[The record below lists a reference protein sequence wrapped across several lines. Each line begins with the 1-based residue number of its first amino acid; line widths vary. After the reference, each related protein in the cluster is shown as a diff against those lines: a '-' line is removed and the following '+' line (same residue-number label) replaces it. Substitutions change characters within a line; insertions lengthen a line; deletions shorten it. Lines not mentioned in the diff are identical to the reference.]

1 MSKAAARSWNTRE
14 TEIDLDIKQLRA
26 LLVIAETGSVSRAA
40 EILNIVQP
48 AVSRQ
53 LRLLEEDLGTAL
65 FSRGRRGMELT
76 DSGQLLVEHA
86 RRALRELDQAKAEI
100 SPEPGVVTGI
110 VTIGLLPSTSD
121 LLAAP
126 LITVLKQQHPK
137 LTVRISVGY
146 AGYLQKWLENGEVD
160 VALLY
165 DPKPSSLLE
174 AEPLLDEPLH
184 LVGLPDAGLSQNCPV
199 PLHDL
204 ENRALIL
211 PSQPHGLRLLLDH
224 ACAVAGIRLSIVAE
238 TNDMS
243 TQKNLVRHGLGLTIL
258 PGVAVFDDI
267 AHGHLCAAPI
277 TAPDLQRI
285 IVLALPIARRSSVA
299 VRCAV
304 SELRRQIKVLVNKNC
319 WPGAHWLAA

>member
-1 MSKAAARSWNTRE
+1 MEA
-14 TEIDLDIKQLRA
+14 DLDIKQLRA

-40 EILNIVQP
+40 EILHIVQP

-53 LRLLEEDLGTAL
+53 LRLLEEDLGTVL

-76 DSGQLLVEHA
+76 DSGQLLIEHA

-100 SPEPGVVTGI
+100 SPKPGVVTGI

-126 LITVLKQQHPK
+126 LITALKQQYPK
-137 LTVRISVGY
+137 LMVRISVGY

-174 AEPLLDEPLH
+174 VEPLLDEALY
-184 LVGLPDAGLSQNCPV
+184 LVGLPDAGLSQSCPV

-204 ENRALIL
+204 ERRALVL
-211 PSQPHGLRLLLDH
+211 PSQPHGLRLLVDH

-238 TNDMS
+238 TNAMS
-243 TQKNLVRHGLGLTIL
+243 IQKNLVRNGLGFTVL
-258 PGVAVFDDI
+258 PSVAIFEDV
-267 AHGHLCAAPI
+267 AHGRLCAAPI
-277 TAPDLQRI
+277 TAPDLRRR
-285 IVLALPIARRSSVA
+285 IVLALPITRRSSVA

-304 SELRRQIKVLVNKNC
+304 SELRRQIMALVNQNC

>member
-1 MSKAAARSWNTRE
+1 
-14 TEIDLDIKQLRA
+14 LDIKQLRA

-65 FSRGRRGMELT
+65 FFRGRRGMELT
-76 DSGQLLVEHA
+76 DAGQLMVEHA
-86 RRALRELDQAKAEI
+86 RRALRELDRAKAEI
-100 SPEPGVVTGI
+100 SPEAGVVTGI
-110 VTIGLLPSTSD
+110 VTIGLLPSISD

-146 AGYLQKWLENGEVD
+146 AGHLQKWLENGEVD

-174 AEPLLDEPLH
+174 VEPLLEEALY
-184 LVGLPDAGLSQNCPV
+184 LVGLPDAGLSQSCPV
-199 PLHDL
+199 PLNDL
-204 ENRALIL
+204 QKRDLIL

-224 ACAVAGIRLSIVAE
+224 ACAVAGVQLSIVAE
-238 TNDMS
+238 TNAMS
-243 TQKNLVRHGLGLTIL
+243 IQKNLVINGLGFTIL
-258 PGVAVFDDI
+258 PSVAIFKDV

-277 TAPDLQRI
+277 TAPDLKRK
-285 IVLALPIARRSSVA
+285 IVLALPITRRSSVA
-299 VRCAV
+299 VRCVV
-304 SELRRQIKVLVNKNC
+304 SELRKQIKVLVNKNC

>member
-1 MSKAAARSWNTRE
+1 M
-14 TEIDLDIKQLRA
+14 DIKQLRA

-53 LRLLEEDLGTAL
+53 LRLLEEDFGTAL
-65 FSRGRRGMELT
+65 FSRRRRGMELT

-100 SPEPGVVTGI
+100 FPEPGVVTGI

-121 LLAAP
+121 LLAVP
-126 LITVLKQQHPK
+126 LITVLKQLHPK

-146 AGYLQKWLENGEVD
+146 AGYLQKWLEIGEVD

-165 DPKPSSLLE
+165 DPNPSSLLE
-174 AEPLLDEPLH
+174 VEPLLDEALY

-204 ENRALIL
+204 EKRALIL

-224 ACAVAGIRLSIVAE
+224 ACAVAGVQLSIVAE
-238 TNDMS
+238 TNAMS
-243 TQKNLVRHGLGLTIL
+243 IQKNLVSNGLGFTIL
-258 PGVAVFDDI
+258 PSVAIFKDV
-267 AHGHLCAAPI
+267 AHGNLCAAPI
-277 TAPDLQRI
+277 TAPVLQRK
-285 IVLALPIARRSSVA
+285 IVLALPITRRSSVA

-304 SELRRQIKVLVNKNC
+304 SELRRQIKALVNKNC

>member
-1 MSKAAARSWNTRE
+1 M
-14 TEIDLDIKQLRA
+14 DIKQLRA

-65 FSRGRRGMELT
+65 FFRGRRGMELT

-110 VTIGLLPSTSD
+110 VTIGLLPSVSD

-137 LTVRISVGY
+137 LTIRISVGY

-174 AEPLLDEPLH
+174 AEPLLNEALY

-204 ENRALIL
+204 EKRALIL

-224 ACAVAGIRLSIVAE
+224 ACAVAGVRLSIVAE
-238 TNDMS
+238 TNAMS
-243 TQKNLVRHGLGLTIL
+243 IQKNLVSNGLGFTIL
-258 PGVAVFDDI
+258 PSVAIFEDI
-267 AHGHLCAAPI
+267 ARGHLCAAPI
-277 TAPDLQRI
+277 TAPDLQRK
-285 IVLALPIARRSSVA
+285 IVLALPITRRSSVG

-304 SELRRQIKVLVNKNC
+304 GELRRQIKALVNNNC
-319 WPGAHWLAA
+319 WPGAHWLAT

>member
-1 MSKAAARSWNTRE
+1 M
-14 TEIDLDIKQLRA
+14 DIKQLRA

-40 EILNIVQP
+40 EILHIVQP

-100 SPEPGVVTGI
+100 SPDPGVVTGI
-110 VTIGLLPSTSD
+110 VTVGLLPSTSD

-126 LITVLKQQHPK
+126 FITALKHQHPK

-146 AGYLQKWLENGEVD
+146 AGHLQKWLETGEVD

-165 DPKPSSLLE
+165 DPKPSALLE
-174 AEPLLDEPLH
+174 AEPLLHEALY
-184 LVGLPDAGLSQNCPV
+184 LVGMPDAGLSQKHPV
-199 PLHDL
+199 PLREL
-204 ENRALIL
+204 ENKELIL

-224 ACAVAGIRLSIVAE
+224 ACAVAGVRLTIVAE
-238 TNDMS
+238 TNAMS
-243 TQKNLVRHGLGLTIL
+243 IQKNLVTSGLGFTIL
-258 PGVAVFDDI
+258 PSVAVFEDV
-267 AHGHLCAAPI
+267 AAGRLCAAPI
-277 TAPDLQRI
+277 TKPDLQRK
-285 IVLALPIARRSSVA
+285 IVLALPLTRRSSVA

-304 SELRRQIKVLVNKNC
+304 SELRKQIKALVSQNR